1 MSATADLRALHVPG
15 DPLVLPNAWDAATAR
30 LVQEAG
36 FPVVATTSS
45 GVAEA
50 LGYADREVTPVE
62 EMLAAVARI
71 ARAVAV
77 PVTADL
83 EGGYGLEPAEL
94 AERAAAADAAGLNFE
109 DTDHAGFPALHA
121 VDAQAERIAALK
133 AAGDLV
139 VNARIDAVIRG
150 GDLEEALAR
159 AAAYRD
165 AGADCV
171 YPIGVTDEGHIAR
184 FVALGVPVNI
194 LLAPEA
200 PPVSRLRALGVAR
213 VSLGEYVYADAMDFV
228 RERLLALRPGG
239 GDAPAADA
247 SAASS

>member
-1 MSATADLRALHVPG
+1 VTAASDLRALHVPG
-15 DPLVLPNAWDAATAR
+15 DPLILPNAWDAATAR

-50 LGYADREVTPVE
+50 LGYADREVTPPD

-83 EGGYGLEPAEL
+83 EGGYGMEPAEL
-94 AERAAAADAAGLNFE
+94 AERAVGAGASGLNYE
-109 DTDHAGFPALHA
+109 DTDHREYPALLPI
-121 VDAQAERIAALK
+121 DAQAERIAGVK
-133 AAGDLV
+133 AAADLV
-139 VNARIDAVIRG
+139 VNARIDTVIRG

-171 YPIGVTDEGHIAR
+171 YPIGVTDEAAIAR
-184 FVALGVPVNI
+184 FIALEVPVNV
-194 LLAPEA
+194 LLMPEA
-200 PPVSRLRALGVAR
+200 PPIARLRELGVAR
-213 VSLGEYVYADAMDFV
+213 ISLGEYVYADAMDFV
-228 RERLLALRPGG
+228 RERLISLRV
-239 GDAPAADA
+239 PA
-247 SAASS
+247 S

>member
-1 MSATADLRALHVPG
+1 MSAAGELRALHVPG

-30 LVQEAG
+30 LVQETG

-62 EMLAAVARI
+62 EMLAAVSRI
-71 ARAVAV
+71 ARAVAI

-83 EGGYGLEPAEL
+83 EGGYGLAPDEL
-94 AERAAAADAAGLNFE
+94 AARTIAAGAVGLNFE
-109 DTDHAGFPALHA
+109 DTDHARFPSQHA
-121 VDAQAERIAALK
+121 VDAQAQRIAALK

-139 VNARIDAVIRG
+139 VNARVDTVIRG
-150 GDLEEALAR
+150 GDVEEALAR

-171 YPIGVTDEGHIAR
+171 YPIGLTDEGEIAR
-184 FVALGVPVNI
+184 FVALEVPVNI
-194 LLAPEA
+194 LLSPGA
-200 PPVSRLRALGVAR
+200 PPVSRLRELGVAR

-228 RERLLALRPGG
+228 RERLFALRGG
-239 GDAPAADA
+239 PPAAEA
-247 SAASS
+247 SAPSS

>member
-1 MSATADLRALHVPG
+1 MSAAALRALHVPG
-15 DPLVLPNAWDAATAR
+15 DPLILPNAWDAATAR

-50 LGYADREVTPVE
+50 LGYADQEVTPPD

-83 EGGYGLEPAEL
+83 EGGYGMEPAEL
-94 AERAAAADAAGLNFE
+94 AERAVDAGASGLNFE
-109 DTDHAGFPALHA
+109 DTDHRGFPALLA
-121 VDAQAERIAALK
+121 VDAQAERIAGLK
-133 AAGDLV
+133 AAADLV
-139 VNARIDAVIRG
+139 VNARIDTVIRG
-150 GDLEEALAR
+150 GDVEEALAR

-171 YPIGVTDEGHIAR
+171 YPIGVVDEAEIAR
-184 FVALGVPVNI
+184 FVALEVPVNV
-194 LLAPEA
+194 LLMPGA
-200 PPVSRLRALGVAR
+200 PPIARLRELGVAR
-213 VSLGEYVYADAMDFV
+213 VSLGEYVYAGAMDFV
-228 RERLLALRPGG
+228 RERLITLRGPV
-239 GDAPAADA
+239 
-247 SAASS
+247 S